1 MSATL
6 TVPRG
11 DAKAHALA
19 EQFLAQAATH
29 ERAAAESSD
38 PFEAAAHQGLAQ
50 DLRTRAQQALS
61 QTEAA
66 QRAAENQRRHDE
78 ALARAQALAGEDAGA
93 YELAVRAYAAGED
106 EAVAALVRAAQQLHA
121 LAVAVTAARAA
132 AQDSARNAGCQAPP
146 DLIEPHV
153 RALID
158 DPSRSAERAGLM
170 HAAFRSPA
178 ATAARLGVIASQD
191 ADACGAW
198 K

>member
-1 MSATL
+1 MTA
-6 TVPRG
+6 PRG

-50 DLRTRAQQALS
+50 DLRARAQQALS

-66 QRAAENQRRHDE
+66 QRAAESQRRHDE
-78 ALARAQALAGEDAGA
+78 ALALAQARADQDAAA
-93 YELAVRAYAAGED
+93 YEAAVRAYTAGED
-106 EAVAALVRAAQQLHA
+106 EAVAALVQAAQQLHA
-121 LAVAVTAARAA
+121 LAATVTATRAA
-132 AQDSARNAGCQAPP
+132 AVDSARNAGRQAPP

-158 DPSRSAERAGLM
+158 NPSCSAERAGLV
-170 HAAFRSPA
+170 HAAFHSPA
-178 ATAARLGVIASQD
+178 ATAGRLGLIACQD
-191 ADACGAW
+191 ADNGGAW
-198 K
+198 R